1 MKKKGRTY
9 INGQEK
15 GKSQTIDGIM
25 REKRTITE
33 ASVLFFEKYGKK
45 LIKKCQKCDF
55 RGFKI
60 LLKGVR

>member
-9 INGQEK
+9 INGQ